1 MCWGKEFQILIED
14 GKNECNTSK
23 NQLLPLAVRISYCG
37 LLYYEQLEQ
46 VTGKN
51 VNKVVNYFEPAS

>member
-1 MCWGKEFQILIED
+1 M
-14 GKNECNTSK
+14 NVNK
-23 NQLLPLAVRISYCG
+23 NQLLPLVVRISYCG

-51 VNKVVNYFEPAS
+51 LLECQ